1 MEQLTLENFEEK
13 TAGKNIVI
21 DFFADWCGPCK
32 MMNPV
37 LDALSIELAGQ
48 VEFFKVNSDE
58 QPELVEQFSVQ
69 SLPFFVA
76 KSASGVKKTKVGA
89 MQKVRMLEFIKEAI

>member
-1 MEQLTLENFEEK
+1 MPYLLN
-13 TAGKNIVI
+13 
-21 DFFADWCGPCK
+21 W
-32 MMNPV
+32 
-37 LDALSIELAGQ
+37 LDKLS
-48 VEFFKVNSDE
+48 FVNSDE